1 MSDLVA
7 RHVQLHQVVHL
18 PDLLGQ
24 GDELVVVGHQ
34 TLQVGQAADGG
45 GKVRQLVTAATQLM
59 VGGKS
64 HSCCFQG

>member
-1 MSDLVA
+1 MSYLVA

-45 GKVRQLVTAATQLM
+45 GEVRQLATAATQLM
-59 VGGKS
+59 VGKS